1 MKERPILFSESMV
14 RAILEGRK
22 TQTRRVINSVTGI
35 GRVTEFQPSDTPG
48 YAWTFR
54 DRRLLWNDMT
64 PHNLLSRCPH
74 GQPGDRLWVREAWR
88 IADSDLCGCGGDYCT
103 CGCNGQP
110 IYAASYSDDTR
121 REMMPWCPS
130 IHMPRWACRLVLE
143 ITDVRVERLQD
154 ISEADARAEGC
165 HGGHGS
171 IPGYNYSATP
181 REQFWQLW
189 ESLSAGRGYGWDAN
203 PWVWAITFR
212 QVRG

>member
-1 MKERPILFSESMV
+1 MKERPILFSGPMV

-35 GRVTEFQPSDTPG
+35 GRVTEFQASDTPG

-54 DRRLLWNDMT
+54 DKRFLWNDMT
-64 PHNLLSRCPH
+64 TPNIFSRCPH
-74 GQPGDRLWVREAWR
+74 GQPGDRLWVREEWR

-110 IYAASYSDDTR
+110 IYAASYSADTR
-121 REMMPWCPS
+121 RELMPWRPS
-130 IHMPRWACRLVLE
+130 IHMQRWACRLVLE

-154 ISEADARAEGC
+154 VSEEDALAEGAVI
-165 HGGHGS
+165 GAYYDGATREPTTYREAFS
-171 IPGYNYSATP
+171 QLWDSLATP
-181 REQFWQLW
+181 GAR
-189 ESLSAGRGYGWDAN
+189 WDAN

-212 QVRG
+212 KVRG